1 MWWNIQDEEGDKVI
15 GFPND
20 NRKWT
25 IIPKKGWNPEAA
37 SYYEKMLKVE
47 EEDRKSYNE
56 YMNSEETD
64 NSGTARIDVFKYE
77 ACVDQEEDS
86 VERVLNVD
94 DILDLSWIVL
104 YW

>member
-1 MWWNIQDEEGDKVI
+1 
-15 GFPND
+15 
-20 NRKWT
+20 
-25 IIPKKGWNPEAA
+25 
-37 SYYEKMLKVE
+37 MLKVE

-64 NSGTARIDVFKYE
+64 NSGTRIDVFKYE

-94 DILDLSWIVL
+94 DILDLS
-104 YW
+104 